1 MRNQLLI
8 SALLLFGCNAQSAP
22 LNISTFAG
30 TGSAGFSG
38 DGAAA
43 KSAALNTPV
52 FVASDAAGN
61 VYIADQNNN
70 RIRKVN
76 LQGVITTFA
85 GNGAAGFSGDGGPAT
100 GASLRNPTGVFADGL
115 GNVFIAD
122 VGNQRIRKVDTA
134 GNIATVAGNG
144 TSGFSG
150 DGGPATS
157 ASFFNPVRV
166 IADAAGNLYIA
177 DQSNHRVRKVDSSGI
192 VSTFAGSGSA
202 GFSGDGSAATSAA
215 LNNPTALALNA
226 SGNLYISDQFNHRI
240 RRVGTSGNIVTVAG
254 NGAAGFAGDGSA
266 ASSASLNFPGGLVVD
281 TAGTIFF
288 ADDLNFRVRQIS
300 PGGTISTVAGNGSQ
314 SFSGDGGLATA
325 ASLNGQFGIALDPS
339 GNLLIADSA
348 NQRIR
353 LVESVSPVVPVFS
366 SAAVTNAASFLSGGS
381 AGALATLFGTHLSVN
396 LQGVSTAS
404 ALPLPTSLGGAVV
417 TVNGIRAPLVAVV
430 NVNGQEQINFQIP
443 WELAGQQ
450 SVSVVVA
457 NGLSSSAAV
466 NVPLTTAQP
475 GVFVID
481 DANGGAIEHADGSVV
496 TPASAAARGETVLV
510 FATGLGH
517 TSPTIVSG
525 QAAPGSPLSLTTS
538 MPTVTIAGMPTIIS
552 FSGQAPGFV
561 GLNQINLQVPA
572 NAPVG
577 SQDLILTI
585 NGVASKA
592 VKIALK

>member
-8 SALLLFGCNAQSAP
+8 ASLLLFGCNAQSAP

-52 FVASDAAGN
+52 YVASDAAGN

-76 LQGVITTFA
+76 PQGVITTFA

-100 GASLRNPTGVFADGL
+100 GASFRSPSGVFADGS

-150 DGGPATS
+150 DGGPATA

-166 IADAAGNLYIA
+166 IVDASANLYIA
-177 DQSNHRVRKVDSSGI
+177 DQSNHRVRKVDSSGM
-192 VSTFAGSGSA
+192 VSTIAGSGSS

-215 LNNPTALALNA
+215 LNNPTALALDA

-240 RRVGTSGNIVTVAG
+240 RRVGTSGNITTVAG
-254 NGAAGFAGDGSA
+254 NGAAAFAGDGSA
-266 ASSASLNFPGGLVVD
+266 ASTASLNFPGGLVVD

-288 ADDLNFRVRQIS
+288 ADDINFRVRQIS
-300 PGGTISTVAGNGSQ
+300 PGGIISTVAGNGTQ
-314 SFSGDGGLATA
+314 AFSGDGGLATA

-353 LVESVSPVVPVFS
+353 LVEAVSLVVPNFS
-366 SAAVTNAASFLSGGS
+366 TASITNAASFLSGGS

-396 LQGVSTAS
+396 LQGVSLAS
-404 ALPLPTSLGGAVV
+404 ALPLPTVLGGTTV
-417 TVNGIRAPLVAVV
+417 TVNGIRSPLVAVT
-430 NVNGQEQINFQIP
+430 NINGQEQINFQIP
-443 WELAGQQ
+443 WEAAGQQ
-450 SVSVVVA
+450 NVSVTVT
-457 NGLSSSAAV
+457 NGIGSSGTVS
-466 NVPLTTAQP
+466 VPLTPAQP

-481 DANGGAIEHADGSVV
+481 GANGGAIEHADGSVV
-496 TPASAAARGETVLV
+496 TTASPAARGETVLV
-510 FATGLGH
+510 FATGLGPV
-517 TSPTIVSG
+517 TPVIPNG
-525 QAAPGSPLSLTTS
+525 QASPSSPLAITAVT
-538 MPTVTIAGMPTIIS
+538 PIATVGGMS
-552 FSGQAPGFV
+552 AAVLFSGQAPGFV
-561 GLNQINLQVPA
+561 GLNQVNLQIPA

-577 SQDLILTI
+577 GQDLILSV
-585 NGVASKA
+585 NGAASKP

>member
-1 MRNQLLI
+1 M
-8 SALLLFGCNAQSAP
+8 
-22 LNISTFAG
+22 
-30 TGSAGFSG
+30 
-38 DGAAA
+38 
-43 KSAALNTPV
+43 
-52 FVASDAAGN
+52 
-61 VYIADQNNN
+61 
-70 RIRKVN
+70 
-76 LQGVITTFA
+76 
-85 GNGAAGFSGDGGPAT
+85 
-100 GASLRNPTGVFADGL
+100 
-115 GNVFIAD
+115 
-122 VGNQRIRKVDTA
+122 
-134 GNIATVAGNG
+134 
-144 TSGFSG
+144 
-150 DGGPATS
+150 
-157 ASFFNPVRV
+157 
-166 IADAAGNLYIA
+166 
-177 DQSNHRVRKVDSSGI
+177 
-192 VSTFAGSGSA
+192 
-202 GFSGDGSAATSAA
+202 
-215 LNNPTALALNA
+215 
-226 SGNLYISDQFNHRI
+226 
-240 RRVGTSGNIVTVAG
+240 
-254 NGAAGFAGDGSA
+254 
-266 ASSASLNFPGGLVVD
+266 
-281 TAGTIFF
+281 
-288 ADDLNFRVRQIS
+288 
-300 PGGTISTVAGNGSQ
+300 
-314 SFSGDGGLATA
+314 
-325 ASLNGQFGIALDPS
+325 
-339 GNLLIADSA
+339 
-348 NQRIR
+348 
-353 LVESVSPVVPVFS
+353 
-366 SAAVTNAASFLSGGS
+366 
-381 AGALATLFGTHLSVN
+381 
-396 LQGVSTAS
+396 STAS

-510 FATGLGH
+510 FATGLGP

-572 NAPVG
+572 NAPIG

>member
-8 SALLLFGCNAQSAP
+8 ASLLLFGCNAQSAP

-52 FVASDAAGN
+52 YVASDAAGN

-76 LQGVITTFA
+76 PQGVITTFA

-100 GASLRNPTGVFADGL
+100 GASFRSPSGVFADGS

-150 DGGPATS
+150 DGGPATA

-166 IADAAGNLYIA
+166 IVDASANLYIA
-177 DQSNHRVRKVDSSGI
+177 DQSNHRVRKVDSSGM
-192 VSTFAGSGSA
+192 VSTIAGSGSS

-215 LNNPTALALNA
+215 LNNPTALALDA

-240 RRVGTSGNIVTVAG
+240 RRVGTSGNITTVAG
-254 NGAAGFAGDGSA
+254 NGAAAFAGDGSA
-266 ASSASLNFPGGLVVD
+266 ASAASLNFPGGLVVD

-288 ADDLNFRVRQIS
+288 ADDINFRVRQIS
-300 PGGTISTVAGNGSQ
+300 AGGIISTVAGNGTQ
-314 SFSGDGGLATA
+314 AFSGDGGLATA

-353 LVESVSPVVPVFS
+353 LVEAVSLVVPIFS
-366 SAAVTNAASFLSGGS
+366 TASITNAASFLSGGS
-381 AGALATLFGTHLSVN
+381 AGAPTTLFGTHLSVN
-396 LQGVSTAS
+396 LQGVSLAS
-404 ALPLPTSLGGAVV
+404 ALPLPTVLSGTTV
-417 TVNGIRAPLVAVV
+417 TVNGIRSPLVAVT
-430 NVNGQEQINFQIP
+430 NINGQEQINFQIP
-443 WELAGQQ
+443 WEAAGQQ
-450 SVSVVVA
+450 NVSVTVT
-457 NGLSSSAAV
+457 NGIGSSGTVS
-466 NVPLTTAQP
+466 VPLTPAQP

-481 DANGGAIEHADGSVV
+481 GANGGAIEHADGSVV
-496 TPASAAARGETVLV
+496 TTASPAARGETVLV
-510 FATGLGH
+510 FATGLGPV
-517 TSPTIVSG
+517 TPVIPNG
-525 QAAPGSPLSLTTS
+525 QASPSSPLAITAVT
-538 MPTVTIAGMPTIIS
+538 PIATVGGMS
-552 FSGQAPGFV
+552 AAVLFSGQAPGFV
-561 GLNQINLQVPA
+561 GLNQVNLQIPA

-577 SQDLILTI
+577 GQDLILSV
-585 NGVASKA
+585 NGAASKP

>member
-22 LNISTFAG
+22 LNIGTFAG

-85 GNGAAGFSGDGGPAT
+85 GNGAA
-100 GASLRNPTGVFADGL
+100 
-115 GNVFIAD
+115 
-122 VGNQRIRKVDTA
+122 
-134 GNIATVAGNG
+134 
-144 TSGFSG
+144 GFSG

-510 FATGLGH
+510 FATGLGP

-572 NAPVG
+572 NAPIG